1 MLHLV
6 FKRHM
11 NPQRPQITWTPR
23 MLDTLREYYPTM
35 FNDALAKLL
44 KVSVRSMQRKA
55 KELGLE
61 KVQDFN
67 RVRAEDISRRLS
79 DSIKKAYAEGRITS
93 GFPKGVRS
101 NPDGEF
107 QPGHRFP
114 DEIENERKDKIRR
127 TFKRMKLLQIYGLK

>member
-1 MLHLV
+1 MLV
-6 FKRHM
+6 
-11 NPQRPQITWTPR
+11 
-23 MLDTLREYYPTM
+23 TLREYYPTM

-44 KVSVRSMQRKA
+44 KVSVRSLQRKA

-61 KVQDFN
+61 KVKDFN

-79 DSIKKAYAEGRITS
+79 DSIKKAYAEGRLTC

-107 QPGHRFP
+107 QKGHRFP

-127 TFKRMKLLQIYGLK
+127 TFKRRKLMQIYGLK

>member
-1 MLHLV
+1 
-6 FKRHM
+6 
-11 NPQRPQITWTPR
+11 

-55 KELGLE
+55 HELGIE
-61 KVQDFN
+61 KVKDFN
-67 RVRAEDISRRLS
+67 KVRSEDISRRVS
-79 DSIKKAYAEGRITS
+79 DAVKKAYAEGRKTD

-107 QPGHRFP
+107 QKGHRFP

-127 TFKRMKLLQIYGLK
+127 TFKRRKLLKIYGLK